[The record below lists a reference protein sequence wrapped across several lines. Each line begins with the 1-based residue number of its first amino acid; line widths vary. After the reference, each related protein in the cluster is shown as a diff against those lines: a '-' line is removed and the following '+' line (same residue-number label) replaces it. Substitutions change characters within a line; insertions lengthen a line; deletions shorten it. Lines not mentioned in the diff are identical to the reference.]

1 MTVTKEN
8 ISGTA
13 SSIQNCSARLPSMTI
28 SRTISLI
35 NLDPG
40 KRRYRKN
47 VNVIKYDIVLSTTAI
62 HIANSVSDHLVHLDR
77 AHNGTY
83 ILRLDASGAVTRIR
97 QKSTRGS
104 GISPVTTCLYQP
116 SPLEDLSSLSAE
128 TS

>member
-1 MTVTKEN
+1 MTVTKEDV
-8 ISGTA
+8 SEAT
-13 SSIQNCSARLPSMTI
+13 SFTKNCNAQLPSMTV

-40 KRRYRKN
+40 KRRYREN
-47 VNVIKYDIVLSTTAI
+47 VDVIEDDIVLSTTAI
-62 HIANSVSDHLVHLDR
+62 HIANSVSDHLVHLDG
-77 AHNGTY
+77 AHNSAY

-104 GISPVTTCLYQP
+104 GISPVTACLYQP